1 MKRLVSKTR
10 VGIGNQPNYVT
21 TYAYDAASRVISE
34 TITGGSLSTT
44 ATYTYNTAG
53 QPVTVVDH
61 QGLVTTYSYESGVNT
76 GSQCHGEVVT
86 KTLPG
91 GFKSIQAAYCDGQVS
106 AITGD
111 AQVAQYYDYGIN
123 ADGSQWGMEYSAQAD
138 SPRWQKTTVNMLSQ
152 VQKKERSGY
161 NGTVTESYTYND
173 KAQAV
178 KVSKT
183 GSADM
188 LIIYDELGNQIR
200 SGYDLDESG
209 ALEAASNDLIIDL
222 AQTYEKIDS
231 DWWQTQTQSTYAT
244 AGSNTATVIQIQ
256 RKRLSGF
263 SGMLVGETQQTD
275 VWGNTVSSFT
285 MLDREAKQVT
295 RNITRPDSS
304 VQEQTVT
311 VNGLTISNR
320 SKSNQTA
327 TYSYDGLRRL
337 SSVTEPRVGTT
348 SITYHTEAGK
358 IGLRACV
365 TDPAGNTTT
374 YDYDSSSGRLLWE
387 KNALNQYTRYAYNSF
402 GRQTMIWG
410 DTQYPVT
417 LGYDAYGQQISLKTY
432 RTGDAW
438 NSASWPGAS
447 LAGDQTTWTY
457 DAASG
462 LVTAK
467 TDAAGNAT
475 TYTYTTDGRLA
486 SRTWAR
492 QVNGDPLVTT
502 FSYNALGS
510 LLKVDYSDATPDIT
524 ITYNRIGQP
533 VTVQDA
539 AGTRNFAYNANLGLI
554 SETVSGIYN
563 KTLTRTYTTAFGKGK
578 VLSMSIGNVNNYTYD
593 YDTYGRLN
601 KIATPAGDFIYT
613 RPSDSDLVTAMAR
626 PNNVTSNWTFEEHRN
641 LLSQVANGSVSTY
654 TYTNDVLGRR
664 TNVTRS
670 GSAFSDT
677 NILTYGYNS
686 RSELTSALSN
696 INANYNFAYSYDP
709 IGNRL
714 NSTLAGTAWSY
725 TSNNLNQYTAL
736 TSGNTTQSPAY
747 DADGNMTFRD
757 GWTQVW
763 NGENR
768 LVEMY
773 NDTAKLT
780 FSYDYMG
787 RRIEKKVFQ
796 QTGGIWAPQKS
807 LQYVYDG
814 YKLVEEIDTLPDEKP
829 VIRRYTWQPESQG
842 ADLPLVVT
850 DVASDQ
856 SYFYTAD
863 GNKNISEL
871 VDAAGNIAAHYEY
884 DPFGKINTQNGAYAA
899 NNPFRFSSEYFDD
912 ETGLVYY
919 NYRYY
924 SPELGRWINRDPI
937 GERGGVNLYIMVDNS
952 PINKTDLL
960 GLECCGKHKLKA
972 GEGCCNDVVY
982 NLEKQCCIDGKD
994 IYDKKP
1000 IDTGVSINQGYVTII
1015 NEIWVDV
1022 NAPLGGGL
1030 GMGYPPHIPQY
1041 VKTSISLWSHTYIQ
1055 SDNMGFGLY
1064 ATTQRPG
1071 GPSSA
1076 TALYGDGYIA
1086 TNDLQNYPPGGQDG
1100 VYATRSPILLSPCEY
1115 DIGKFKSCVNAA
1127 ASSSNTDYRLIWK
1140 NCITFANGVVRNCK
1154 ANAKR

>member
-1 MKRLVSKTR
+1 M
-10 VGIGNQPNYVT
+10 
-21 TYAYDAASRVISE
+21 
-34 TITGGSLSTT
+34 
-44 ATYTYNTAG
+44 
-53 QPVTVVDH
+53 
-61 QGLVTTYSYESGVNT
+61 
-76 GSQCHGEVVT
+76 
-86 KTLPG
+86 
-91 GFKSIQAAYCDGQVS
+91 
-106 AITGD
+106 
-111 AQVAQYYDYGIN
+111 
-123 ADGSQWGMEYSAQAD
+123 
-138 SPRWQKTTVNMLSQ
+138 
-152 VQKKERSGY
+152 
-161 NGTVTESYTYND
+161 
-173 KAQAV
+173 
-178 KVSKT
+178 
-183 GSADM
+183 
-188 LIIYDELGNQIR
+188 
-200 SGYDLDESG
+200 
-209 ALEAASNDLIIDL
+209 
-222 AQTYEKIDS
+222 
-231 DWWQTQTQSTYAT
+231 
-244 AGSNTATVIQIQ
+244 
-256 RKRLSGF
+256 
-263 SGMLVGETQQTD
+263 
-275 VWGNTVSSFT
+275 
-285 MLDREAKQVT
+285 
-295 RNITRPDSS
+295 
-304 VQEQTVT
+304 
-311 VNGLTISNR
+311 
-320 SKSNQTA
+320 
-327 TYSYDGLRRL
+327 
-337 SSVTEPRVGTT
+337 
-348 SITYHTEAGK
+348 
-358 IGLRACV
+358 
-365 TDPAGNTTT
+365 
-374 YDYDSSSGRLLWE
+374 
-387 KNALNQYTRYAYNSF
+387 
-402 GRQTMIWG
+402 
-410 DTQYPVT
+410 
-417 LGYDAYGQQISLKTY
+417 
-432 RTGDAW
+432 
-438 NSASWPGAS
+438 
-447 LAGDQTTWTY
+447 
-457 DAASG
+457 
-462 LVTAK
+462 
-467 TDAAGNAT
+467 
-475 TYTYTTDGRLA
+475 
-486 SRTWAR
+486 
-492 QVNGDPLVTT
+492 TT

-563 KTLTRTYTTAFGKGK
+563 KTLTRTYTTTFGKGK

-601 KIATPAGDFIYT
+601 KIATPAGDFTYT
-613 RPSDSDLVTAMAR
+613 RPADSDLVTAMAR

-641 LLSQVANGSVSTY
+641 LLASVTNGSVSTY
-654 TYTNDVLGRR
+654 TYTNDALGRR
-664 TNVTRS
+664 TNVARM
-670 GSAFSDT
+670 GAAFANVDVLS
-677 NILTYGYNS
+677 YGYNS
-686 RSELTSALSN
+686 RSEVISALSN
-696 INANYNFAYSYDP
+696 INANYSFSYNYDP

-773 NDTAKLT
+773 NDTTKLT

-814 YKLVEEIDTLPDEKP
+814 YKLIEEIDTLPDEKP

-850 DVASDQ
+850 DVASNQ

-871 VDAAGNIAAHYEY
+871 VDATGNIAAHYEY
-884 DPFGKINTQNGAYAA
+884 DPFGKITTQNGAYAA
-899 NNPFRFSSEYFDD
+899 SNPFRFSSEYFDD

-924 SPELGRWINRDPI
+924 SPTMGRWINRDPI

-960 GLECCGKHKLKA
+960 GLECCGKHNLKA

-982 NLEKQCCIDGKD
+982 NLKKQCCIDGKA
-994 IYDKKP
+994 IYDKEP
-1000 IDTGVSINQGYVTII
+1000 IDTGVSINQGYVTMID
-1015 NEIWVDV
+1015 EIWVDV

-1030 GMGYPPHIPQY
+1030 GMGYPLHIPQY

-1064 ATTQRPG
+1064 AATQRPG

-1100 VYATRSPILLSPCEY
+1100 VYTTRSPILLSPCEY

>member
-1 MKRLVSKTR
+1 MF
-10 VGIGNQPNYVT
+10 NY
-21 TYAYDAASRVISE
+21 
-34 TITGGSLSTT
+34 
-44 ATYTYNTAG
+44 
-53 QPVTVVDH
+53 P
-61 QGLVTTYSYESGVNT
+61 
-76 GSQCHGEVVT
+76 
-86 KTLPG
+86 
-91 GFKSIQAAYCDGQVS
+91 
-106 AITGD
+106 
-111 AQVAQYYDYGIN
+111 
-123 ADGSQWGMEYSAQAD
+123 
-138 SPRWQKTTVNMLSQ
+138 
-152 VQKKERSGY
+152 
-161 NGTVTESYTYND
+161 
-173 KAQAV
+173 
-178 KVSKT
+178 
-183 GSADM
+183 
-188 LIIYDELGNQIR
+188 
-200 SGYDLDESG
+200 
-209 ALEAASNDLIIDL
+209 
-222 AQTYEKIDS
+222 
-231 DWWQTQTQSTYAT
+231 
-244 AGSNTATVIQIQ
+244 
-256 RKRLSGF
+256 
-263 SGMLVGETQQTD
+263 
-275 VWGNTVSSFT
+275 
-285 MLDREAKQVT
+285 
-295 RNITRPDSS
+295 
-304 VQEQTVT
+304 
-311 VNGLTISNR
+311 
-320 SKSNQTA
+320 
-327 TYSYDGLRRL
+327 
-337 SSVTEPRVGTT
+337 
-348 SITYHTEAGK
+348 
-358 IGLRACV
+358 
-365 TDPAGNTTT
+365 
-374 YDYDSSSGRLLWE
+374 
-387 KNALNQYTRYAYNSF
+387 
-402 GRQTMIWG
+402 
-410 DTQYPVT
+410 
-417 LGYDAYGQQISLKTY
+417 
-432 RTGDAW
+432 
-438 NSASWPGAS
+438 
-447 LAGDQTTWTY
+447 
-457 DAASG
+457 
-462 LVTAK
+462 
-467 TDAAGNAT
+467 
-475 TYTYTTDGRLA
+475 
-486 SRTWAR
+486 
-492 QVNGDPLVTT
+492 
-502 FSYNALGS
+502 
-510 LLKVDYSDATPDIT
+510 
-524 ITYNRIGQP
+524 
-533 VTVQDA
+533 
-539 AGTRNFAYNANLGLI
+539 
-554 SETVSGIYN
+554 
-563 KTLTRTYTTAFGKGK
+563 
-578 VLSMSIGNVNNYTYD
+578 
-593 YDTYGRLN
+593 
-601 KIATPAGDFIYT
+601 YT
-613 RPSDSDLVTAMAR
+613 RPADSDLVTAMAR

-641 LLSQVANGSVSTY
+641 LLASVANGSVSTY
-654 TYTNDVLGRR
+654 TYTNDALGRR

-686 RSELTSALSN
+686 RSEVISALSN
-696 INANYNFAYSYDP
+696 INANYSFSYNYDP

-757 GWTQVW
+757 GWTQIW

-814 YKLVEEIDTLPDEKP
+814 YKLIEEIDTLPDEKP

-850 DVASDQ
+850 DVASNQ

-871 VDAAGNIAAHYEY
+871 VDATGNIAAHYEY